1 MRRSEPI
8 EEMGCFWSPK
18 NPENIVQGVLRI
30 SEARKISLEL
40 QDKLGSSSISDL
52 YEDLDENKCIF
63 GLVRDGYVSL
73 QECSVLSYSPSGPI
87 GFANFF
93 PYMKLSAYLAFTGF
107 DDDCFFQ
114 KDPKFYSVRFSVS
127 NLDEWVGIKE
137 FRFLN
142 EFGFQFSDTENE
154 VSVTCSFPK
163 NILLCS
169 INYMGTNLEINLRFG
184 FPFVSEKN
192 ILEQVVDVVLS
203 VEEPQSFGYFEDL
216 IFKLRNFFTFAMN
229 DRCFVDN
236 IRVISPNKDERPCC
250 NIYSPGRFL
259 FDDEGDIIRVHN
271 MLFTFDDIKDQ
282 TDEVLSNWL
291 KGHKNYNEAFYYYHL
306 SAYSKYKYGGETIFL
321 DFVRCIK
328 VLIKEERLKYQKD
341 MIDEMV
347 KPFSDFFEEDF
358 SKRVTGVRNYF
369 QHPENPS
376 LKSKFRGFEELLKL
390 TINLEFLLKLHLLK
404 MIGLDKKCEE
414 KAKEKYL
421 HVIEPKT

>member
-52 YEDLDENKCIF
+52 CKDLDEDKCIF

-73 QECSVLSYSPSGPI
+73 QECSVLSSSPSGPI

-93 PYMKLSAYLAFTGF
+93 PYMKLSASLAFTGF
-107 DDDCFFQ
+107 DDCSLL

-127 NLDEWVGIKE
+127 NLDEWVEIK
-137 FRFLN
+137 

-163 NILLCS
+163 SILLCS

-236 IRVISPNKDERPCC
+236 IRVISPNEDERPCC
-250 NIYSPGRFL
+250 NIYYPGRFR
-259 FDDEGDIIRVHN
+259 FDDEGEIIRAYN
-271 MLFTFDDIKDQ
+271 MLFVYNDVKNQIN
-282 TDEVLSNWL
+282 EVLSNWL
-291 KGHKNYNEAFYYYHL
+291 EGHKNYNEAFYYYHL
-306 SAYSKYKYGGETIFL
+306 STYNKHKYGGETIFL
-321 DFVRCIK
+321 DFVRCVKI
-328 VLIKEERLKYQKD
+328 LIKKEELNQKG

-347 KPFSDFFEEDF
+347 RPFSDFFEEDF
-358 SKRVTGVRNYF
+358 SKRVTEVRNYF

-376 LKSKFRGFEELLKL
+376 NKSKFRGYEELLKL
-390 TINLEFLLKLHLLK
+390 TMNLEFLLKLHLLR
-404 MIGLDKKCEE
+404 MIGLDEKCKE
-414 KAKEKYL
+414 KAKKKYL
-421 HVIEPKT
+421 RVIRLKA

>member
-8 EEMGCFWSPK
+8 EEMGCFWSSK
-18 NPENIVQGVLRI
+18 NPKNIVQGVLRI

-40 QDKLGSSSISDL
+40 QDKIGSSSISDL

-73 QECSVLSYSPSGPI
+73 QECFVLSYSPSGPI

-93 PYMKLSAYLAFTGF
+93 PYMKLSASLAFTGF
-107 DDDCFFQ
+107 DDACSLQ
-114 KDPKFYSVRFSVS
+114 DPKFYSVKFSVS

-142 EFGFQFSDTENE
+142 EFGFQFRDSDNE
-154 VSVTCSFPK
+154 VSVTCRFPK

-169 INYMGTNLEINLRFG
+169 IKYMGINLKINLRFG

-192 ILEQVVDVVLS
+192 ILDQVVDVMLS
-203 VEEPQSFGYFEDL
+203 VEEPQSFRYFEDL

-236 IRVISPNKDERPCC
+236 IRVISPNEDERPCC
-250 NIYSPGRFL
+250 NIYYPGRFL
-259 FDDEGDIIRVHN
+259 FEYEGEIIRAYN

-291 KGHKNYNEAFYYYHL
+291 KGHKEYNEAFYYYHL

-321 DFVRCIK
+321 DFVRCVKI
-328 VLIKEERLKYQKD
+328 LITEEKSESQKE
-341 MIDEMV
+341 MINKMAEA
-347 KPFSDFFEEDF
+347 FSDFFGEDF
-358 SKRVTGVRNYF
+358 SKRVIEIRNYF

-421 HVIEPKT
+421 HVIKPKT

>member
-8 EEMGCFWSPK
+8 EEMGFFWSPK

-40 QDKLGSSSISDL
+40 QDKLESSSISDL
-52 YEDLDENKCIF
+52 YEDLDENKKCIF

-73 QECSVLSYSPSGPI
+73 QECSVLSYSPSGPR

-93 PYMKLSAYLAFTGF
+93 PHMKLSASLAFTGF
-107 DDDCFFQ
+107 DDACSLEE
-114 KDPKFYSVRFSVS
+114 DPKFYSVKFSVS
-127 NLDEWVGIKE
+127 NLDEWVEIKK
-137 FRFLN
+137 
-142 EFGFQFSDTENE
+142 FGFQFSDTENE

-163 NILLCS
+163 KILLCS

-203 VEEPQSFGYFEDL
+203 VEKPQSFIYFEDL
-216 IFKLRNFFTFAMN
+216 IFKLRNFFTFAMD

-236 IRVISPNKDERPCC
+236 IRVISPNEDERLCC
-250 NIYSPGRFL
+250 NVYYPGRLSFN
-259 FDDEGDIIRVHN
+259 DEGEIIRAYN
-271 MLFTFDDIKDQ
+271 MLFTFDAIKDQ

-321 DFVRCIK
+321 DFVRCVK
-328 VLIKEERLKYQKD
+328 MLITEEKSESQKE
-341 MIDEMV
+341 MIDKMAG
-347 KPFSDFFEEDF
+347 PFSDFFEEDF
-358 SKRVTGVRNYF
+358 SKRVKEIRNYF
-369 QHPENPS
+369 QHPENPKN
-376 LKSKFRGFEELLKL
+376 KSKFRGYEELLKL
-390 TINLEFLLKLHLLK
+390 TMNLEFLLKLHLLK
-404 MIGLDKKCEE
+404 MTRLDEKCKE
-414 KAKEKYL
+414 KAKRKYL
-421 HVIEPKT
+421 RVIKPEA